1 MFVRRCKKCGRKG
14 LFLWLAPSG
23 LCAQCECD
31 RKKDEQKQAN
41 EAAGVSYLADRYR
54 ELQAECDKMSSRLAG
69 EEKKLQAAKGKVKAL
84 YDWLESAKYAEE
96 AFLNGGDTP
105 PAAFFVEASEWLE
118 KEPPLKCLTMKDLKA
133 KYRKNEKTIE
143 ALTMQY
149 QAQYTTK
156 ANAAI
161 YKLMVMALQSEVARI
176 MEGLSFGKLDDAI
189 GAVKAVTA
197 QYFSI
202 AAEGNQT
209 IISTLNRFI
218 GQIEYYYIEAVKIE
232 YEYYVQR
239 ERAKEEQRAI
249 RERMRQ
255 EAAERRELEAQRK
268 QVENEEKKYAQE
280 MDRVN
285 GQLKS
290 TEDTAETEKLKARL
304 AELEQMLASVSER
317 KEEIIAL
324 QNGKAGTV
332 YIISN
337 IGSFG
342 EDVFK
347 VGMTRRLEP
356 QDRVNELGDAS
367 VPFPFDVHS
376 FIFSEDAVSLET
388 ALHKELNAK
397 RVNKVNLRK
406 EFFRVS
412 LDELEKLV
420 ERIDPTAPF
429 QRTMLAEQYNQSLS
443 IDIPVESDTE
453 EADEAEEA

>member
-1 MFVRRCKKCGRKG
+1 MSRCKKCGRKG
-14 LFLWLAPSG
+14 LFLSLSLSSRG
-23 LCAQCECD
+23 LCNECEAT
-31 RKKDEQKQAN
+31 QKRAD
-41 EAAGVSYLADRYR
+41 EAARVSSLIEQYK
-54 ELQAECDKMSSRLAG
+54 KMQIEYNKISSKVSG
-69 EEKKLQAAKGKVKAL
+69 EEKKFESAKNKVRPL
-84 YDWLESAKYAEE
+84 YEWLESAKYAKED
-96 AFLNGGDTP
+96 FLGGGKIP
-105 PAAFFVEASEWLE
+105 PSSLYAEASDYLE

-143 ALTMQY
+143 ALTLQY

-161 YKLMVMALQSEVARI
+161 YKLMVMALQSEVAHI

-202 AAEGNQT
+202 ASDGNQT
-209 IISTLNRFI
+209 IVSTLNRFI

-280 MDRVN
+280 MERVN
-285 GQLKS
+285 SQLKG

-337 IGSFG
+337 VGSFG
-342 EDVFK
+342 KDVFK
-347 VGMTRRLEP
+347 IGMTRRLEP

-443 IDIPVESDTE
+443 IDVPVESDAE
-453 EADEAEEA
+453 EDDEAEEA

>member
-14 LFLWLAPSG
+14 LFLRLSLRG
-23 LCAQCECD
+23 LCNECEATQRRAD
-31 RKKDEQKQAN
+31 DAAN
-41 EAAGVSYLADRYR
+41 VSSIVDRYR
-54 ELQAECDKMSSRLAG
+54 ELQAECDKVSSRLSG
-69 EEKKLQAAKGKVKAL
+69 EEKKFQAAKGKVKAL

-105 PAAFFVEASEWLE
+105 PAAFFAEASDWLE

-156 ANAAI
+156 SNAAI

-202 AAEGNQT
+202 AADGNQT
-209 IISTLNRFI
+209 IVSTLNRFI

-285 GQLKS
+285 GQIKS
-290 TEDTAETEKLKARL
+290 AEDTAETEKLKARL

-337 IGSFG
+337 VGSFG
-342 EDVFK
+342 KDVFK
-347 VGMTRRLEP
+347 IGMTRR
-356 QDRVNELGDAS
+356 
-367 VPFPFDVHS
+367 FT
-376 FIFSEDAVSLET
+376 SLW
-388 ALHKELNAK
+388 
-397 RVNKVNLRK
+397 
-406 EFFRVS
+406 
-412 LDELEKLV
+412 
-420 ERIDPTAPF
+420 
-429 QRTMLAEQYNQSLS
+429 
-443 IDIPVESDTE
+443 
-453 EADEAEEA
+453 

>member
-1 MFVRRCKKCGRKG
+1 MRRCKKCGRKG
-14 LFLWLAPSG
+14 LFLRLSLSG
-23 LCAQCECD
+23 LCNECEATQRRAD
-31 RKKDEQKQAN
+31 
-41 EAAGVSYLADRYR
+41 EAANVSSIVDRYR
-54 ELQAECDKMSSRLAG
+54 ELQAECDKVSSRLSG
-69 EEKKLQAAKGKVKAL
+69 EEKKLQTAKGKVKAL

-96 AFLNGGDTP
+96 VFLNGGDTP
-105 PAAFFVEASEWLE
+105 PAAFFAEASEWLE

-133 KYRKNEKTIE
+133 KYRKNEKAIE

-209 IISTLNRFI
+209 IVSTLNRFI

-443 IDIPVESDTE
+443 IDIPVESGTE
-453 EADEAEEA
+453 EDDEAEEA

>member
-1 MFVRRCKKCGRKG
+1 MWRCKKCGRKG
-14 LFLWLAPSG
+14 LFLSFSPRG
-23 LCAQCECD
+23 LCKECEATQRRADEAAKVAILYENYKRMQDQCE
-31 RKKDEQKQAN
+31 KMTAKLANEQKKL
-41 EAAGVSYLADRYR
+41 AAAQKKTGTLLAW
-54 ELQAECDKMSSRLAG
+54 
-69 EEKKLQAAKGKVKAL
+69 V
-84 YDWLESAKYAEE
+84 ESVKYAMESFP
-96 AFLNGGDTP
+96 AYGQTP
-105 PAAFFVEASEWLE
+105 PGLLSMDLTEYLE
-118 KEPPLKCLTMKDLKA
+118 NEPPLKCLTMKDLRA
-133 KYRKNEKTIE
+133 KYKQNEKAIL
-143 ALTMQY
+143 ALTAQY

-161 YKLMVMALQSEVARI
+161 YKLMVMALQAEVARI
-176 MEGLSFGKLDDAI
+176 LDGLSFGKLDDAI
-189 GAVKAVTA
+189 SAVKAVTA

-202 AAEGNQT
+202 ASEGNQT

-218 GQIEYYYIEAVKIE
+218 GQLEYYYIAAVKIE

-249 RERMRQ
+249 REQMQQ
-255 EAAERRELEAQRK
+255 EAAERKELEAQRK
-268 QVENEEKKYAQE
+268 QVENEEKKYKQE
-280 MDRVN
+280 MERVS
-285 GQLKS
+285 GQLKAA
-290 TEDTAETEKLKARL
+290 ENDAETQKLKARL
-304 AELEQMLASVSER
+304 TELEQMLSSVSER
-317 KEEIIAL
+317 KDEIVSL

-342 EDVFK
+342 DDVFK
-347 VGMTRRLEP
+347 IGMTRRLEP

-397 RVNKVNLRK
+397 RVNKVNIRK

-443 IDIPVESDTE
+443 IDEPVENAVEDDD
-453 EADEAEEA
+453 DEAEEA